1 MQQFHFSRLLSLS
14 MVYTYVFQYLYI
26 VISMTTLLR
35 TFYQA
40 FATAMDSTACTSL
53 FPQKLYDPLGLS

>member
-26 VISMTTLLR
+26 VINMTTLL
-35 TFYQA
+35 THILP
-40 FATAMDSTACTSL
+40 SL
-53 FPQKLYDPLGLS
+53 CNSNGLNSLYISISSKTL